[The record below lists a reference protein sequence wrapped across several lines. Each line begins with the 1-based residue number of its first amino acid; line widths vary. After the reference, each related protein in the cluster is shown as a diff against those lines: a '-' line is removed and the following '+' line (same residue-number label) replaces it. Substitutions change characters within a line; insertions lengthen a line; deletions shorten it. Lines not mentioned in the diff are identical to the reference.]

1 MSRDNIITLPT
12 GNLSRIV
19 RQSIHASVLNAMQNA
34 EEIWSDG
41 MSAAD
46 YCGLMDDIIE
56 AASQRREAIAKR
68 VRSGELKGPAP
79 DAPLAALLDRADML
93 ARLVETDA
101 MALPAGVEDNP
112 AMERAAELRQA
123 MIPFGWGEAP

>member
-1 MSRDNIITLPT
+1 MSRNNIIALPT

-56 AASQRREAIAKR
+56 AASQRRDLVKQR
-68 VRSGELKGPAP
+68 VAAGELRH
-79 DAPLAALLDRADML
+79 D
-93 ARLVETDA
+93 
-101 MALPAGVEDNP
+101 
-112 AMERAAELRQA
+112 
-123 MIPFGWGEAP
+123 